1 MRTNII
7 RALIIV
13 MAAVSCTAC
22 GSAKKDNNSNLESGI
37 SAIQKASEAK
47 MDGDSMDKNENK
59 TDDLREGTSSQ
70 TVATP
75 KDFPKDY
82 DYGSGQITGW
92 SREEMLKKMPA
103 PEGNET
109 VLNTKPNPKKI
120 QLFIYGKREK
130 LLQKQNL
137 QKI

>member
-7 RALIIV
+7 RALIIA

-47 MDGDSMDKNENK
+47 KDGDSMDKNENK

-109 VLNTKPNPKKI
+109 VLNTKPNPKKYR
-120 QLFIYGKREK
+120 LFIYGKREK
-130 LLQKQNL
+130 LLQKQSL

>member
-7 RALIIV
+7 RALIIA

-47 MDGDSMDKNENK
+47 KDGDSMDKNENK

-92 SREEMLKKMPA
+92 SREEMLKKCRLLRGM
-103 PEGNET
+103 
-109 VLNTKPNPKKI
+109 
-120 QLFIYGKREK
+120 K
-130 LLQKQNL
+130 LY
-137 QKI
+137 